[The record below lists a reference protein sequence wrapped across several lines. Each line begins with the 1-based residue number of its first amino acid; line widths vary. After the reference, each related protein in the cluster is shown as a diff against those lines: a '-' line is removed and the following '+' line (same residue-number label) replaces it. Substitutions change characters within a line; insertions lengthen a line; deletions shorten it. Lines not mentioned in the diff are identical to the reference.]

1 MLPAWLRPHLSRW
14 YRPLLVCV
22 VLMLAATGS
31 TLATP
36 WLAGQLADQVFSG
49 QSAGSWGLL
58 LLIVGLLGARALM
71 QFVASWWLGRT
82 GEHIL
87 ADLRC
92 DLYDHVQA
100 LPLSYHHAR
109 RRGNTLAL
117 LTNDVDRLTGFVTGP
132 VVELVPQLL
141 VVFGSLVLMA
151 RIDLRLA
158 LVVAL
163 LVPLLFFVLK
173 LISVQLRPLA
183 RQIQQAYA
191 DKLTILE
198 ENLGMLPVIKSFTR
212 EGIEARRYRQQVQ
225 QLLAL
230 LVRERVVYAA
240 IAPAMQFLAGAGLV
254 LALWWLGSAGPAR
267 SPAEIVSFLLYA
279 ALLAYP
285 MGSLANVYGQTR
297 TALGA
302 IERLDQVLTEPTEPS
317 HANGPTRPPLPPLR
331 GDIAL
336 RGVAFAYPGRE
347 PVLRGLELDIR
358 AGETVAL
365 TGENGAGKST
375 LTHLLMRFDQPQAGQ
390 ILLDG
395 HDIAQVDLHSLRR
408 QIGVVPQH
416 VMLFHGTVWD
426 NIAWGLP
433 EASTEA
439 IEAAA
444 RQAQADSFICRL
456 PQGYDT
462 LIGDQGLRLS
472 GGQRQRLALAR
483 ALLKQPA
490 ILILDEATAM
500 FDPEAEQAF
509 IADCRQALAERTVI
523 LITHR
528 PASLAL
534 ADRVLEMKDGQ
545 LQVRG
550 AHA

>member
-1 MLPAWLRPHLSRW
+1 MLPSWLLLHIRRW
-14 YRPLLVCV
+14 QGQLLLCV
-22 VLMLAATGS
+22 LVLLTATAS

-36 WLAGQLADQVFSG
+36 WLAGRLADQVFGGAAAQSG
-49 QSAGSWGLL
+49 GLL
-58 LLIVGLLGARALM
+58 LLILALLAVRALM
-71 QFVASWWLGRT
+71 QFVGSWWLGRT

-117 LTNDVDRLTGFVTGP
+117 LTNDVDRLAAFITGP
-132 VVELVPQLL
+132 VIELLPQLFI
-141 VVFGSLVLMA
+141 VAGSLVLMA
-151 RIDLRLA
+151 RIDPWLA
-158 LVVAL
+158 LVAAV

-173 LISVQLRPLA
+173 LIGLQLRPLSQ
-183 RQIQQAYA
+183 QIQQAYA
-191 DKLTILE
+191 DKLTVLE

-212 EGIEARRYRQQVQ
+212 EDIEAGRYRERVR
-225 QLLAL
+225 QLMTLQ
-230 LVRERVVYAA
+230 VRERVVYAA
-240 IAPAMQFLAGAGLV
+240 LSPTLQWLAGAGLV

-267 SPAEIVSFLLYA
+267 SPADIVSFLLYA
-279 ALLAYP
+279 ALLAAP

-297 TALGA
+297 SALGA
-302 IERLDQVLTEPTEPS
+302 IERLDEVLKEPTEPG
-317 HANGPTRPPLPPLR
+317 HGKQALPPIK
-331 GDIAL
+331 GDIRL
-336 RGVAFAYPGRE
+336 QGLGFAYPGRE
-347 PVLRGLELDIR
+347 PVLRQLDLHIR

-375 LTHLLMRFDQPQAGQ
+375 LVHLLMRLEQAQSGR

-395 HDIAQVDLHSLRR
+395 HDIAEVDLHSLRR
-408 QIGVVPQH
+408 QIGLVPQH
-416 VMLFHGTVWD
+416 VMLFHGTVYD

-433 EASTEA
+433 EASNED

-444 RQAQADSFICRL
+444 RQAQADGFIRRL
-456 PQGYDT
+456 PLGFHT
-462 LIGDQGLRLS
+462 VIGDQGVRLS

-500 FDPEAEQAF
+500 FDPQAEQAF
-509 IADCRQALAERTVI
+509 IQDCRQALAERTVI

-545 LQVRG
+545 LHTREPG
-550 AHA
+550 T